1 MLKQQHTHQLEA
13 EVEKLY
19 KEGLSTRQILIA
31 LKAGHEDKKG
41 NFFINV
47 QKNPN
52 WNFEDDSKSQGEDP
66 KIEHKNARG
75 LICEKHKFVPLR
87 ANVIYK
93 KIDRLKEL
101 ELEQDEAKNRVLSL
115 DKIAQ
120 SIEEHGERNTALGGY
135 FLMKSGYVIEGKT
148 WEESKESLK
157 KMFYG
162 GKK

>member
-1 MLKQQHTHQLEA
+1 MITQSYVKRLIDKGYDWKEISLQVGAATMINGLFVVTNSEDA
-13 EVEKLY
+13 NEVSEIMEREKY
-19 KEGLSTRQILIA
+19 NR
-31 LKAGHEDKKG
+31 
-41 NFFINV
+41 
-47 QKNPN
+47 
-52 WNFEDDSKSQGEDP
+52 
-66 KIEHKNARG
+66 R
-75 LICEKHKFVPLR
+75 
-87 ANVIYK
+87 
-93 KIDRLKEL
+93 
-101 ELEQDEAKNRVLSL
+101 AKNRVLSL